1 MHDRDL
7 QRSGRQRLLMV
18 AVGIGLSCTLS
29 AQAQRSASN
38 VYERG
43 KAIYEQKCAVCHGQ
57 DGRADTAVGRLLIPH
72 PRNFA
77 DPVEMARV
85 TVDRMYTAIKSGRPG
100 TAMAPWREIL
110 TETEIGDVIDYIR
123 TLEPPRSPSQ
133 AMSAEK
139 LSIEIGRRIFERE
152 CAWCHGANG
161 RADTDIARLLDPP
174 PRNLA
179 DPVAMARVDDG
190 RAFLAI
196 SRGRPGTAMGGRGEL
211 LAPAEIIDLIRYV
224 RTLVQPLPTGT
235 TPAQLDL
242 RVGELIYRRYCIGC
256 HGGAGDGKTQLG
268 EKLSPRPRDF
278 TQASEMVGID
288 DQRLAQ
294 SITQGVAGSAMAPW
308 DGVLNKED
316 TRRVILYI
324 RQTFAGA
331 ARSAPASK

>member
-1 MHDRDL
+1 MQNRDR
-7 QRSGRQRLLMV
+7 RSTGRRWLLMI
-18 AVGIGLSCTLS
+18 ALGAAACCLSPVY
-29 AQAQRSASN
+29 AQRTSSTAL
-38 VYERG
+38 ERG

-85 TVDRMYTAIKSGRPG
+85 GADRMYNAVKGGRPG

-123 TLEPPRSPSQ
+123 TLEPRPASQ
-133 AMSAEK
+133 TMSLEK
-139 LSIEIGRRIFERE
+139 LSIEVGRRIYEKE
-152 CAWCHGANG
+152 CASCHGSNG
-161 RADTDIARLLDPP
+161 RAETPVARILDPP

-179 DPVAMARVDDG
+179 DPVAMARIDDG

-211 LAPAEIIDLIRYV
+211 LSPTEIIDVIRYI
-224 RTLVQPLPTGT
+224 RTLVQPLPAGT

-242 RVGELIYRRYCIGC
+242 RVGEQIYRRYCIGC
-256 HGGAGDGKTQLG
+256 HGEGGNGQTPLG

-278 TQASEMVGID
+278 TQLSAMGGID

-294 SITQGVAGSAMAPW
+294 SITHGVAGTAMAPW

-316 TRRVILYI
+316 TRRVLVYI
-324 RQTFAGA
+324 RQTFAGP
-331 ARSAPASK
+331 ARPVQTSK

>member
-1 MHDRDL
+1 MQNRYRR
-7 QRSGRQRLLMV
+7 RSIWQGALML
-18 AVGIGLSCTLS
+18 ALSAGLGAAFS
-29 AQAQRSASN
+29 AQAQRGTST

-43 KAIYEQKCAVCHGQ
+43 KAIYEQKCMVCHGQ
-57 DGRADTAVGRLLIPH
+57 DGRADTPVGRLLIPH

-85 TVDRMYTAIKSGRPG
+85 TVDRMYSAIKSGRPG

-123 TLEPPRSPSQ
+123 SLEPPRPPSQ
-133 AMSAEK
+133 AVSPER
-139 LSIEIGRRIFERE
+139 LSIEIGRRVFERE
-152 CAWCHGANG
+152 CSWCHGANG
-161 RADTDIARLLDPP
+161 RADTEIARLLDPP

-224 RTLVQPLPTGT
+224 RTLVQPLPPGT
-235 TPAQLDL
+235 TPAQLDA
-242 RVGELIYRRYCIGC
+242 RVGELIYRRYCIVC
-256 HGGAGDGKTQLG
+256 HGEAGNGQTPLG

-278 TQASEMVGID
+278 TRASEMGGID
-288 DQRLAQ
+288 DQRLAE
-294 SITQGVAGSAMAPW
+294 SITHGVPGSAMAPW

-316 TRRVILYI
+316 TRRVIAYI
-324 RQTFAGA
+324 RQTFAGV
-331 ARSAPASK
+331 ASPKQTSK

>member
-1 MHDRDL
+1 MQNRDR
-7 QRSGRQRLLMV
+7 RSTGRRWLLTI
-18 AVGIGLSCTLS
+18 ALGATLCCLSPVY
-29 AQAQRSASN
+29 AQRTSSTAS
-38 VYERG
+38 ERG

-85 TVDRMYTAIKSGRPG
+85 GADRMYNAVKGGRPG

-123 TLEPPRSPSQ
+123 TLELRPASQTMSP
-133 AMSAEK
+133 EK
-139 LSIEIGRRIFERE
+139 LSIEVGRRIYEKE
-152 CAWCHGANG
+152 CASCHGSNG
-161 RADTDIARLLDPP
+161 RAETPVARILDPP

-211 LAPAEIIDLIRYV
+211 LSPTEIIDVIRYM
-224 RTLVQPLPTGT
+224 RTLVQPLPAGT

-242 RVGELIYRRYCIGC
+242 RVGEQIYRRYCIGC
-256 HGGAGDGKTQLG
+256 HGEGGNGQTPLG

-278 TQASEMVGID
+278 TQLSAMGGID

-294 SITQGVAGSAMAPW
+294 SITHGVAGTAMAPW

-316 TRRVILYI
+316 TRRVLVYI
-324 RQTFAGA
+324 RQTFAGP
-331 ARSAPASK
+331 ARPVQTSK